1 MDRKKQSIL
10 VKFLYGVLCL
20 VLAFLWKGPSFP
32 IPYLLVIFFLLEMFF
47 SRGTSAKRDKERL
60 AALYTEKDVIFSI
73 LLSAAMVVFY
83 FLLWKVVKG
92 VVSPYG
98 TDFYIFSFIPLTRGL
113 IELRHA
119 HILNERSDK
128 VT

>member
-20 VLAFLWKGPSFP
+20 VLAFLWKGPDFSMGILLP
-32 IPYLLVIFFLLEMFF
+32 IYLLLDVFFT
-47 SRGTSAKRDKERL
+47 RGTSAKRDKERL

-73 LLSAAMVVFY
+73 LLSAAMVALY
-83 FLLWKVVKG
+83 FLLWQVVKG

-98 TDFYIFSFIPLTRGL
+98 TGFYIFSFIPLTRGL

-119 HILNERSDK
+119 HILNEGSDK
-128 VT
+128 AT

>member
-20 VLAFLWKGPSFP
+20 VLAFLWKGPDFSMG
-32 IPYLLVIFFLLEMFF
+32 ILLIYLLLDVFFT
-47 SRGTSAKRDKERL
+47 RGTSAKRDKERL

-73 LLSAAMVVFY
+73 LLSAAMVALY
-83 FLLWKVVKG
+83 FLLWQVVKD
-92 VVSPYG
+92 VVSPNG
-98 TDFYIFSFIPLTRGL
+98 TGFYIFSFIPLTRGL

-128 VT
+128 AT